1 MTTLGIVTGVAFEAQ
16 LLREGRALIRC
27 AGLRQRAAHA
37 AAESLVNSGATALM
51 SFGIAGGLDPA
62 LGPGTLIVAGEASW
76 VAALREHF
84 PAALARTLAPTA
96 VILAAPADKAAL
108 FAATASAAADME
120 SAGVAEV
127 AAARGLPFVAVRV
140 IADTAHDRVP
150 SVAINAAT
158 ADGRVRMAAS
168 IAGALRHP
176 SQIPD
181 LIRLGRQTAQAT
193 AVLRRLA
200 ESDALYSAA

>member
-1 MTTLGIVTGVAFEAQ
+1 MTTIGIVTGMAFEAQ

-27 AGLRQRAAHA
+27 AGLRPRAAQEA
-37 AAESLVNSGATALM
+37 ADTLVKGGATALM

-62 LGPGTLIVAGEASW
+62 LAPGTLIVAGDEAW
-76 VAALREHF
+76 ATTLQKHF
-84 PAALARTLAPTA
+84 PAALARALTPTA
-96 VILAAPADKAAL
+96 VVLADPIEKAAL
-108 FAATASAAADME
+108 FKVTGAAAADME
-120 SAGVAEV
+120 SLGVAEV

-158 ADGRVRMAAS
+158 PDGRVRVVAS

-181 LIRLGRQTAQAT
+181 LIRLGRQTATAK
-193 AVLRRLA
+193 AVLRRIA